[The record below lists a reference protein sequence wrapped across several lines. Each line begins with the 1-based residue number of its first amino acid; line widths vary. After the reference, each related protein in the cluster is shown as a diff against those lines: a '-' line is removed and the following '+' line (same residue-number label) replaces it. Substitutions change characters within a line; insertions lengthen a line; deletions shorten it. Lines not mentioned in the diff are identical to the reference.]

1 MKILVLLLYII
12 YINIDVFSNSMV
24 NIRNFTPRLYQ
35 ETIMASCAKGNC
47 LIILPTGLGKTK
59 TAILAAAQ
67 RLNSFPNSK
76 ILFLTVTKPLAEQIY
91 NEVAECMDIDEGNIA
106 LFTGSVAP
114 KKREEL
120 WKNSVVTVSTPQCI
134 ENDIINNRIDLENVS
149 LVIADEAHNA
159 VKDYSYTWVAKQYHK
174 KSRYPRIIGL
184 TASPGSDLEK
194 IQEVCKNLYIE
205 EIEIRTDQDPDVK
218 PYVHDIDVNWTEVV
232 LPQVFLEAKKYL
244 RSFLKDRLEK
254 LKKWGI
260 LRRANLNYVNKTEL
274 LGLQA
279 QLRGRA
285 STGEKDFVVW
295 TAISVLAE
303 IMKISHGL
311 ELLETQGVIS
321 LYKYMERLNKDSSS
335 TKVKAVKNIVKDLNF
350 RSAFVK
356 VSRMYEEKVEHP
368 KLIELQKIIEK
379 EVEGSDKKII
389 VFNQYRDNAVDIVEK
404 LNAMEN
410 IKAKLFVGQLKKN
423 GTGLSQKEQ
432 KAVLD
437 DFRTGEF
444 NVLVATSI
452 AEQGLDIPQ
461 VDTVIFYEPIPS
473 AIRQIQRRGRTGRHG
488 EGKCIVLM
496 TKNTMDEGYRWAA
509 HNKEKRM
516 YRNLE
521 NLKGK
526 LSLLLDTREEKITNY
541 VKEDK
546 IKIFADH
553 REKGSGIIKELIEM
567 DVELKLESF
576 PNSDYILSSR
586 VGVEYKTAE
595 DFVQSIIDGRLLQQ
609 IKNLKTNFER
619 PLLVI
624 EGGEDI
630 YSVRNVHANAIRGTL
645 SAVAVDFGV
654 PILYTKD
661 TKDTASLLKIIAKR
675 EQEEIGVSFN
685 VHPEKKNLSIKEQQE
700 YVISSLPG
708 IGTGLSKPML
718 KHFKSVKNVI
728 NAEQKELE
736 KVEKIGKKK
745 AEKIKDIVDRDYQ
758 TLD

>member
-1 MKILVLLLYII
+1 
-12 YINIDVFSNSMV
+12 MV
-24 NIRNFTPRLYQ
+24 NIKNFTPRLYQ

-91 NEVAECMDIDEGNIA
+91 NEVKECMDIDENKIV
-106 LFTGSVAP
+106 LFTGYVAP

-120 WKNSVVTVSTPQCI
+120 WKKSIVIVSTPQCI

-149 LVIADEAHNA
+149 LMIADEAHNA

-174 KSRYPRIIGL
+174 KSRFPRIIGL

-205 EIEIRTDQDPDVK
+205 EIEIRTDKDPDVK
-218 PYVHDIDVNWTEVV
+218 PYVYEIEIDWVKVE
-232 LPQVFLEAKKYL
+232 LPKVFLEVKKYL
-244 RSFLKDRLEK
+244 QDFLNDRLEK
-254 LKKWGI
+254 LKELEVLK
-260 LRRANLNYVNKTEL
+260 RTNLNYVNKTEL
-274 LGLQA
+274 LRLQA
-279 QLRGRA
+279 EIRGRV
-285 STGEKDFVVW
+285 SSGEKDLTLW

-303 IMKISHGL
+303 IMKVSHGL
-311 ELLETQGVIS
+311 ELLETQGIIP
-321 LYKYMERLNKDSSS
+321 LYNYMQKFNNDAAS

-356 VSRMYEEKVEHP
+356 ISKLYEDKVEHP
-368 KLIELQKIIEK
+368 KLIELQKIIDK
-379 EVEGSDKKII
+379 EIKTNADKKII
-389 VFNQYRDNAVDIVEK
+389 VFNQYRDNAVDVVEK
-404 LNAMEN
+404 LNSIEGIN
-410 IKAKLFVGQLKKN
+410 AKLFVGQLKKG

-437 DFRTGEF
+437 EFRAGKF

-452 AEQGLDIPQ
+452 GEQGLDIPH
-461 VDTVIFYEPIPS
+461 VGIVIFYEPIPS

-488 EGKCIVLM
+488 EGKVIILM
-496 TKNTMDEGYRWAA
+496 TKDTIDEGYRWSA
-509 HNKEKRM
+509 HHKEKRM

-521 NLKGK
+521 SLKKK
-526 LSLLLDTREEKITNY
+526 LTLCLNTEEKKISSY
-541 VKEDK
+541 VKENK
-546 IKIFADH
+546 IKIFADF
-553 REKGSGIIKELIEM
+553 REKGSGVIKELIELE
-567 DVELKLESF
+567 VELKLDAL
-576 PNSDYILSSR
+576 PTADYILSSR
-586 VGVEYKTAE
+586 VGVEFKTVE

-609 IKNLKTNFER
+609 IKSLKNNFER

-624 EGGEDI
+624 EGIEDI
-630 YSVRNVHANAIRGTL
+630 YSVRNVHANAIRGMLAAITV
-645 SAVAVDFGV
+645 SYGV
-654 PILYTKD
+654 PILYTKNF
-661 TKDTASLLKIIAKR
+661 KDTASLLNIIAKR
-675 EQEEIGVSFN
+675 EQEGTGKDFSL
-685 VHPEKKNLSIKEQQE
+685 HPQKRALSIKEQQE
-700 YVISSLPG
+700 YIVSSLPG
-708 IGTGLSKPML
+708 VGSALSKPLL
-718 KHFKSVKNVI
+718 KYFKSVKNVI

-745 AEKIKDIVDRDYQ
+745 AEKIKDIVDREYQ